1 MAEGAFKSMYDNM
14 DMKLKKL
21 KSAGFMFV
29 QFDSYEERVAKGRI
43 QTLYYK
49 RSFEFKSLGQML
61 LIIDDVLDSVGFE
74 KVPGDPRCFYEEDE
88 EKSMVFQDVSLEDV
102 CEISEISEIYDKN
115 YANAFRGE
123 LVIQVLY
130 RKNSSMQGEVRG
142 GARKIYF
149 RSSLELLRIMYEYLE
164 KRFSGE

>member
-1 MAEGAFKSMYDNM
+1 MYDNM

-21 KSAGFMFV
+21 KNAGFMFI
-29 QFDSYEERVAKGRI
+29 QFDSYEERVAKGKI

-49 RSFEFKSLGQML
+49 RPFEFKSLGQML
-61 LIIDDVLDSVGFE
+61 LIIDDVLDSVGVE
-74 KVPGDPRCFYEEDE
+74 KVSGDPHCFYEEDE
-88 EKSMVFQDVSLEDV
+88 EKSMVFQDVSLEEV
-102 CEISEISEIYDKN
+102 CENSEIYDKN

-123 LVIQVLY
+123 VVIQVLY

-142 GARKIYF
+142 GAGKRYF